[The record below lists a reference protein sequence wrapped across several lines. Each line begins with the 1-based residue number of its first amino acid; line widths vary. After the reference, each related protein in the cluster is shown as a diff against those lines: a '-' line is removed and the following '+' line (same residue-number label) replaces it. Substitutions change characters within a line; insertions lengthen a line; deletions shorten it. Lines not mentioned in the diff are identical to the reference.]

1 MGVCSLVRAADVVAM
16 RRIGN
21 LAAGKDAPGVGGEQ
35 LREQLQNLK
44 LGAGKP
50 QRRSV
55 DEELP

>member
-35 LREQLQNLK
+35 LQNLK